1 MADSPSSPEE
11 NKGKKR
17 RITSKRKNSGEVL
30 RVIEVFAAVA
40 AVVVAIIFG
49 VLNLPPGGGDT
60 QTSLSPTATTSPAG
74 GSPETTETIQEE
86 DTPTPAPVAGPKPG
100 TCGRIEDETF
110 VSVPC
115 DVPHSAEII
124 PASVACSIEDFV
136 RYAGGNSDLD
146 VLHEDIQTGEV
157 EGVCSAR
164 LAGTDL
170 QQSFKDILRQ
180 DNGQRFRECVDGLA
194 GEIVPCSEEH
204 TGEVVFRE
212 DPANPADLQCD
223 ERAAEYMG
231 TSVQGHYLELNIV
244 STEESPRRCVVEARG
259 ANSLTGSLRDL
270 GSKAVPIGPSY

>member
-49 VLNLPPGGGDT
+49 VLNLPPGGGVT

-86 DTPTPAPVAGPKPG
+86 DTPTPVPAADPKPG

-110 VSVPC
+110 VFVPC

-124 PASVACSIEDFV
+124 PASVACNIEDFV
-136 RYAGGNSDLD
+136 RYAGGNPDLD
-146 VLHEDIQTGEV
+146 VLHEDVQIGKV
-157 EGVCSAR
+157 EGACSAQ

-170 QQSFKDILRQ
+170 QQSFKDILRH
-180 DNGQRFRECVDGLA
+180 DNGVRFRECVDGLA
-194 GEIVPCSEEH
+194 DEVVPCSEEH

-212 DPANPADLQCD
+212 DPADPAELRCD

-231 TSVQGHYLELNIV
+231 TSRQRHYRELKTVN
-244 STEESPRRCVVEARG
+244 TEEPPRRCVVEASG
-259 ANSLTGSLRDL
+259 VNSLTSSLRDL
-270 GSKAVPIGPSY
+270 GSKAVPIAPPY

>member
-60 QTSLSPTATTSPAG
+60 QTSLSPTGTTSTAG
-74 GSPETTETIQEE
+74 GSPETTETTQEKA
-86 DTPTPAPVAGPKPG
+86 PTPAPVTDPKPG

-110 VSVPC
+110 VSMPC
-115 DVPHSAEII
+115 DAPHSAEVI
-124 PASVACSIEDFV
+124 PASAGCGIEDFV